1 MKVFHSPTHAQHA
14 PPFEIF
20 DGGEKIINF
29 EMPERME
36 RILSALKADGRYE
49 IVPPE
54 DFGLEPIRV
63 VHDRGYLDFLRTA
76 FDEWLAEPTDYER
89 TALLP
94 ATFPLPGPRGHVP
107 TTLLGRAGY
116 YMTDLSAP
124 IVAGTY
130 PAALA
135 SANCGL
141 SGAKELV
148 NGEWLIEDR
157 EWLIEKRETKPS
169 HAPLTINHPLLT
181 NNHSAFALCRPPGH
195 HAGRA
200 NCAGYCYLNNAAI
213 AAHWL
218 TQFGTVAIL
227 DIDYHAGNGTQDI
240 FYERADVLT
249 ISIHADPNF
258 EYPYYSGYADQTGA
272 GAGLGF
278 HQNYPLPLGVDDKTY
293 LATLEK
299 AIERITVYSPQ
310 SLVIS
315 AGMDIYGDDPLGRIR
330 VTREGIRQIGQAI
343 AGLKL
348 PTLVVMEGGY
358 NNEALG
364 LNVCAFLDAFH

>member
-20 DGGEKIINF
+20 DGGEKITNF

-49 IVPPE
+49 IVLPE
-54 DFGLEPIRV
+54 DFGLEPIRA
-63 VHDRGYLDFLRTA
+63 VHDRDYLDFLRTA
-76 FDEWLAEPTDYER
+76 FDEWMAEPTGYER
-89 TALLP
+89 SALLP
-94 ATFPLPGPRGHVP
+94 ATFPPPGPRGHVP

-116 YMTDLSAP
+116 YMTDLSSP

-130 PAALA
+130 PAAIA
-135 SANCGL
+135 SAHCAL

-148 NGEWLIEDR
+148 NSEWLIENR
-157 EWLIEKRETKPS
+157 KAES
-169 HAPLTINHPLLT
+169 SQSPLTIKHSAFHIP
-181 NNHSAFALCRPPGH
+181 HSAFALCRPPGH

-218 TQFGTVAIL
+218 TQFGRVAIL

-258 EYPYYSGYADQTGA
+258 EYPYYAGYAEQTGA

-278 HQNYPLPLGVDDKTY
+278 HQNHPLPLGADDKTY

-299 AIERITVYSPQ
+299 AIERVSAFRPS
-310 SLVIS
+310 SLVVS
-315 AGMDIYGDDPLGRIR
+315 AGMDIYGEDPLGQIRI
-330 VTREGIRQIGQAI
+330 TREGIRQIGVVI
-343 AGLKL
+343 SGLKL

-358 NNEALG
+358 ANEALG
-364 LNVCAFLDAFH
+364 LNVCAFLEAFH

>member
-1 MKVFHSPTHAQHA
+1 MKVFYSTTHRQHA

-20 DGGEKIINF
+20 DGGEKITNF

-36 RILSALKADGRYE
+36 RILSALRADDRYE
-49 IVPPE
+49 IAPPA
-54 DFGLEPIRV
+54 DFGLEPIRA
-63 VHDRGYLDFLRTA
+63 VHDRSYLDFLRTA
-76 FDEWLAEPTDYER
+76 FDEWLAEDTDYER

-107 TTLLGRAGY
+107 ATLLGRAGY

-130 PAALA
+130 AAALA
-135 SANCGL
+135 AANCAL
-141 SGAKELV
+141 SGAQFIANSSFNLH
-148 NGEWLIEDR
+148 
-157 EWLIEKRETKPS
+157 PS
-169 HAPLTINHPLLT
+169 
-181 NNHSAFALCRPPGH
+181 SFALCRPPGH

-200 NCAGYCYLNNAAI
+200 NCAGYCYINNAAV
-213 AAHWL
+213 AAGWL
-218 TQFGTVAIL
+218 AQLGRVVLL

-249 ISIHADPNF
+249 LSIHADPNF

-278 HQNYPLPLGVDDKTY
+278 HQNYPLPLGTDDAAY

-299 AIERITVYSPQ
+299 AIERISAFHP
-310 SLVIS
+310 SFLVIS
-315 AGMDIYGDDPLGRIR
+315 AGMDIYGEDPLGRIR
-330 VTREGIRQIGQAI
+330 ITREGIRQIGQKI
-343 AGLKL
+343 AALNL
-348 PTLVVMEGGY
+348 PTLAVMEGGY

-364 LNVCAFLDAFH
+364 LNVCAFLEAFHRETP

>member
-1 MKVFHSPTHAQHA
+1 MKVFHSPAHAQHA

-20 DGGEKIINF
+20 DGGEKITNF

-36 RILSALKADGRYE
+36 RILSALEADGRYE

-54 DFGLEPIRV
+54 DFGLEPIRA
-63 VHDRGYLDFLRTA
+63 VHDQGYLDFLRTA

-89 TALLP
+89 SALLP

-135 SANCGL
+135 SANCAL
-141 SGAKELV
+141 SGAKSLTV
-148 NGEWLIEDR
+148 DSR
-157 EWLIEKRETKPS
+157 
-169 HAPLTINHPLLT
+169 PLTEANRPQSIVHRPL
-181 NNHSAFALCRPPGH
+181 SAFALCRPPGH

-249 ISIHADPNF
+249 ISIHADPDF
-258 EYPYYSGYADQTGA
+258 EYPYYAGYADQTGA

-278 HQNYPLPLGVDDKTY
+278 HQNYPLPLGADDKTY
-293 LATLEK
+293 LATLQK

-330 VTREGIRQIGQAI
+330 VTREGIRQIGVEI
-343 AGLKL
+343 SGLNL

-364 LNVCAFLDAFH
+364 LNVCAFLDSFHQ

>member
-1 MKVFHSPTHAQHA
+1 MKVFYSPTHAQHA

-20 DGGEKIINF
+20 DGGEKITNF

-54 DFGLEPIRV
+54 DFGLGPIEA
-63 VHDRGYLDFLRTA
+63 VHDQGYLNFLRTA
-76 FDEWLAEPTDYER
+76 FDEWMAEPTDYER

-94 ATFPLPGPRGHVP
+94 ATFPLPGSRGHIP

-116 YMTDLSAP
+116 YITDLSAP

-135 SANCGL
+135 SANCAL
-141 SGAKELV
+141 SGAKELT
-148 NGEWLIEDR
+148 EDER
-157 EWLIEKRETKPS
+157 PTAEEKPS
-169 HAPLTINHPLLT
+169 SFILHP
-181 NNHSAFALCRPPGH
+181 SSFALCRPPGH

-200 NCAGYCYLNNAAI
+200 NCAGYCYINNAAV
-213 AAHWL
+213 AAGWL
-218 TQFGTVAIL
+218 TQFGPVAVL

-258 EYPYYSGYADQTGA
+258 EYPYYSGYADQTGT
-272 GAGLGF
+272 GDGLGF
-278 HQNYPLPLGVDDKTY
+278 HQNYPLPFGTDDTAY
-293 LATLEK
+293 LSTLEK
-299 AIERITVYSPQ
+299 AIERISAFRPSSMV
-310 SLVIS
+310 VS
-315 AGMDIYGDDPLGRIR
+315 AGMDIYGEDPLGRIR
-330 VTREGIRQIGQAI
+330 ITREGIRQIGRKI
-343 AGLKL
+343 AALNL
-348 PTLVVMEGGY
+348 PTLAVMEGGY

-364 LNVCAFLDAFH
+364 LNVCAFLDAFHQD

>member
-20 DGGEKIINF
+20 DGGEKITNF

-49 IVPPE
+49 ILPPE
-54 DFGLEPIRV
+54 DFGLEPIRD
-63 VHDRGYLDFLRTA
+63 VHDPGYVDFLRTA
-76 FDEWLAEPTDYER
+76 FDEWMAEPTGYER
-89 TALLP
+89 SALLP
-94 ATFPLPGPRGHVP
+94 ATFPPPGPRGHVP

-130 PAALA
+130 PAAIA
-135 SANCGL
+135 SAHCAL
-141 SGAKELV
+141 SGAKELTK
-148 NGEWLIEDR
+148 D
-157 EWLIEKRETKPS
+157 KRPTTEVTSSAFVLRPPS
-169 HAPLTINHPLLT
+169 V
-181 NNHSAFALCRPPGH
+181 FALCRPPGH
-195 HAGRA
+195 HAGHA

-218 TQFGTVAIL
+218 TQFGRVAIL

-240 FYERADVLT
+240 FYQRADVLT
-249 ISIHADPNF
+249 LSIHADPDF
-258 EYPYYSGYADQTGA
+258 EYPYYSGYAEQTGA

-278 HQNYPLPLGVDDKTY
+278 HQNYPLPFGTDDNTY
-293 LATLEK
+293 LDTLSQ
-299 AIERITVYSPQ
+299 ALERISVFRPS
-310 SLVIS
+310 SLVVS
-315 AGMDIYGDDPLGRIR
+315 AGMDIYGEDPLGQIRI
-330 VTREGIRQIGQAI
+330 TREGIRQIGVVI
-343 AGLKL
+343 SGLKL
-348 PTLVVMEGGY
+348 PTLIVMEGGY

-364 LNVCAFLDAFH
+364 LNVCAFLEAFH